1 MAAGLSPR
9 QAAHWNRRFEQ
20 ARTEGPEAF
29 FRAWHDLLK
38 IGALQKVKRTGD
50 HATFNALS
58 QELERLYRAH
68 CQ

>member
-9 QAAHWNRRFEQ
+9 QAVHWNRRFEQ

-29 FRAWHDLLK
+29 FRAWHDLVK
-38 IGALQKVKRTGD
+38 VSALQKVKKTGD
-50 HATFNALS
+50 HSTFNVLS
-58 QELERLYRAH
+58 QELEGLYRTH